1 MNDSI
6 DDTYPKKLYGNNDL
20 RCCRSGITGKK
31 YYHML
36 FAFLLYT
43 IPYLAML
50 IILIYEKENLSVIYP
65 IVITS
70 TLYFIELTST
80 ILGGCSDPGILV
92 RQRRDYY
99 YNTNRPALK
108 YVINGH
114 IFTFN
119 YCYSCSLYRPPRTS
133 HCSLC
138 DNCVERFDHHC
149 LWLGTCIGKR
159 NYRYFYF
166 LTLSINISGIFQIAY
181 SLYYIVIHSKKLKN
195 KEKYNKLILWGFI
208 SVSLYDLLFIIFF
221 MGKLWL
227 LHTWLVFH
235 NLTFYENIKKKFNK
249 VPGVNPFDKFLFYT
263 FKRIIC
269 KLPAKSFFYPQIEQF
284 LKEQKL
290 KEEKKIAMKQR
301 FKKNEIEDEAEE
313 EESGGI
319 NYTNILKKKKDEIT
333 ERNDTVTENDINK
346 YENKSTSS
354 KLKSEFSLEK
364 KQIEVMNPLKLK
376 DNKKFKKNNKS
387 FTNKKLKNLI
397 SPSIS
402 ESETGNQ
409 DIITINQK
417 DNKINR
423 TNIIIDNDN
432 NIAINHRKNSKDIYF
447 AKKNFIRNNLD
458 TIEALTPQ
466 RNTKNKFSEEEE
478 DDVEN
483 ELVMNNQILLKS
495 NGSKKILNQ
504 IYSHN

>member
-290 KEEKKIAMKQR
+290 KEEKKIS
-301 FKKNEIEDEAEE
+301 NE
-313 EESGGI
+313 
-319 NYTNILKKKKDEIT
+319 T
-333 ERNDTVTENDINK
+333 
-346 YENKSTSS
+346 
-354 KLKSEFSLEK
+354 
-364 KQIEVMNPLKLK
+364 
-376 DNKKFKKNNKS
+376 
-387 FTNKKLKNLI
+387 
-397 SPSIS
+397 
-402 ESETGNQ
+402 
-409 DIITINQK
+409 
-417 DNKINR
+417 KI
-423 TNIIIDNDN
+423 
-432 NIAINHRKNSKDIYF
+432 
-447 AKKNFIRNNLD
+447 
-458 TIEALTPQ
+458 
-466 RNTKNKFSEEEE
+466 
-478 DDVEN
+478 
-483 ELVMNNQILLKS
+483 
-495 NGSKKILNQ
+495 
-504 IYSHN
+504 